1 MEKEYIVELRI
12 TADEEEIE
20 KYGGIENLIYE
31 TTEDVPFSFDI
42 EDCRE
47 VHNCTAGFLSWKSA
61 KI

>member
-1 MEKEYIVELRI
+1 MEKEYIVELRV

-20 KYGGIENLIYE
+20 KYGGIVDMILE

-47 VHNCTAGFLSWKSA
+47 V
-61 KI
+61 

>member
-1 MEKEYIVELRI
+1 MEKEYIVELRV

-20 KYGGIENLIYE
+20 RYGGIENLIYE

-47 VHNCTAGFLSWKSA
+47 VE
-61 KI
+61 